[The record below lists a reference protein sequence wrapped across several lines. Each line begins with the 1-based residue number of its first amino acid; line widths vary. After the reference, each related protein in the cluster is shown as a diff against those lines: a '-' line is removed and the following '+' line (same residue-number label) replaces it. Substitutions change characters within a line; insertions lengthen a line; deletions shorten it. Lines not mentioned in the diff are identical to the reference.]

1 MIKNATIYRFEKADN
16 GIAALWSAFVPCGPT
31 QEKSVGWVP
40 PRGHE
45 HGELVEYVGGE
56 MIVKL
61 MIETKSVP
69 ARTLREAVDKK
80 AAEIE
85 DATGRKP
92 GRKERRNLQGELLL
106 ELLPHAFPKQTAVL
120 CWIDRTNGLLV
131 IDTTSQSKADEF
143 VSALIKVV
151 DGLTV
156 SLLQTA
162 TTPQAAMT
170 EWLLAADPEGW
181 PADLCIE
188 RECTLKATGDGA
200 TVKFAQHSLTNDDV
214 RKHVTEGKLPT
225 QLAMSWDGRVSFV
238 LTEHL
243 QLKKVQLLDGVMD
256 AAGTDK
262 GEDRF
267 DADVVLTTGLLRPML
282 ASLIDAMGG
291 LLTWDAKK

>member
-16 GIAALWSAFVPCGPT
+16 GIAPMWPTFVPCGPT

-40 PRGHE
+40 PRGEE

-69 ARTLREAVDKK
+69 ARALREAVDKK
-80 AAEIE
+80 AAEIQ

-92 GRKERRNLQGELLL
+92 GRKERRELQEMLLL

-120 CWIDRTNGLLV
+120 GWIDRTNNLLI
-131 IDTTSQSKADEF
+131 IDTASQSKADEF
-143 VSALIKVV
+143 VSALIKAVP
-151 DGLTV
+151 GL
-156 SLLQTA
+156 SIGLLQTA

-170 EWLLAADPEGW
+170 EWLLAADPEDW

-188 RECTLKATGDGA
+188 RACTLKASGDGA
-200 TVKFAQHSLTNDDV
+200 TVKFVQHSLTNDDV

-225 QLAMSWDGRVSFV
+225 HLAMSWDGRVSFV

-256 AAGTDK
+256 APDSN
-262 GEDRF
+262 EDRF
-267 DADVVLTTGLLRPML
+267 DADVALTTGLLRPML

-291 LLTWDAKK
+291 ELKWAEQA